1 MKRAYKKN
9 WPSDENRV
17 TEPFL
22 CSWATGPEWRRRE
35 LNRIPTVGQRE
46 RKPLIRLALHAPC
59 ELSVTFCVTPWGAKS
74 TRNAGIDDP
83 FAELRV
89 ESYGWESPSPRS
101 TQMSTEQIERE
112 LLRLPASERARLAER
127 LIASLDE
134 DAEIDRA
141 WVEEVRRRDQGLD
154 SGAVQSLP
162 LEDSLRDLRYQLG
175 W

>member
-1 MKRAYKKN
+1 
-9 WPSDENRV
+9 
-17 TEPFL
+17 
-22 CSWATGPEWRRRE
+22 
-35 LNRIPTVGQRE
+35 
-46 RKPLIRLALHAPC
+46 
-59 ELSVTFCVTPWGAKS
+59 
-74 TRNAGIDDP
+74 
-83 FAELRV
+83 
-89 ESYGWESPSPRS
+89 
-101 TQMSTEQIERE
+101 MSTEQIERE